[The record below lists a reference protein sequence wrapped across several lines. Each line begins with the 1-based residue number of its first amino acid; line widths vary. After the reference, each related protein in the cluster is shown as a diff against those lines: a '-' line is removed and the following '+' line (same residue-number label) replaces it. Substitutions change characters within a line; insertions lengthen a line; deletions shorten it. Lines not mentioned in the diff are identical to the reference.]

1 MKTRDLI
8 CRAVLVC
15 IIAVGAMVAL
25 RCEAVAN
32 ATIDLFFHNSTA
44 QTTTFLWQRGSNE
57 GWHQPV
63 VVAQDQQAEVKTTE
77 VGGSAT
83 TWFSLDVVVGS
94 DTVERTYLTT
104 IDWSKNGGVN
114 IYWNGSGLTYTAI
127 PR

>member
-1 MKTRDLI
+1 MKTAGSI
-8 CRAVLVC
+8 VRAVLACVVV
-15 IIAVGAMVAL
+15 AGAAVAL

-32 ATIDLFFHNSTA
+32 ASIDLFFHNSTSQA
-44 QTTTFLWQRGSNE
+44 TTFLWQRGSNE

-63 VVAQDQQAEVKTTE
+63 VVEQNQQAEVNTSE
-77 VGGSAT
+77 VGGSPT
-83 TWFSLDVVVGS
+83 TWFSLDVMVGQ

-114 IYWNGSGLTYTAI
+114 LYWSDTGLTYSAI